1 MSKRILGFV
10 IAAAC
15 AATTLAAQSG
25 NLRVGAARVD
35 ITPPAGEFPYPLVFT
50 GGMMPQYVGAHDP
63 LYARALVLDDGK
75 TQAAIVLVDVAE
87 IPRSAEFQRTVAQA
101 LGIPEANLILAAN
114 HTHSEPT
121 MYYHDGPTPAPPP
134 PPAGAPGAAA
144 APGAPGGP
152 GAARVTLTPEQTA
165 QQNEQWTRELNRIMQ
180 NTVEAARQAKAQL
193 QPARVAFARGKSY
206 VNVHDGEAG
215 AGDPG
220 GPSDKSLDVLRFDGV
235 DGKTIALVADY
246 GVPGSI
252 MLHNVTLNKGAEVSG
267 DLLGVAAQLIEKQ
280 PDFAPVA
287 LFAPGS
293 DGDQRPLLRATPI
306 AVGKLPSIKEGA
318 AAWDMVD
325 VLASILAKDALDL
338 ANGMKPAAGDVK
350 IYAAAKTVSC
360 LTLKRTRDRATGN
373 VTVEDGPPV
382 QIPLHVIRIGD
393 IAIAGVGG
401 SVGTVI
407 GQKLKAASPLAATT
421 LIGMNSASAG
431 YILDD
436 ATINAPGPIKVGS
449 LKPGCAE
456 TAIVQGLVEMIKAK

>member
-1 MSKRILGFV
+1 MSKRFLGFV
-10 IAAAC
+10 LAAAC

-25 NLRVGAARVD
+25 SLRVGAARVE
-35 ITPPAGEFPYPLVFT
+35 ITPPANEFPYPLIFT

-87 IPRSAEFQRTVAQA
+87 IPKSAEFQRAVAQA
-101 LGIPEANLILAAN
+101 IGIPEANLILAAN

-121 MYYHDGPTPAPPP
+121 MYYRETPMPAPPPP
-134 PPAGAPGAAA
+134 PPAGAAG
-144 APGAPGGP
+144 GPGGP
-152 GAARVTLTPEQTA
+152 GGARVTLTPEQTA
-165 QQNEQWTRELNRIMQ
+165 QQNDQWTRELKRVIDGA
-180 NTVEAARQAKAQL
+180 TEAARQAKSKL

-215 AGDPG
+215 AGDPT
-220 GPSDKSLDVLRFDGV
+220 GPSDKSLDVLRFDGA
-235 DGKTIALVADY
+235 DGKTIALLADY
-246 GVPGSI
+246 GVPGST
-252 MLHNVTLNKGAEVSG
+252 MLHNVTLDKGAEVSG

-280 PDFAPVA
+280 PESSLVA
-287 LFAPGS
+287 LVAPGS
-293 DGDQRPLLRATPI
+293 DGDQRPLLRSTPI

-350 IYAAAKTVSC
+350 ISAATKTVSC
-360 LTLKRTRDRATGN
+360 PTLKRTRDRATGN

-382 QIPLHVIRIGD
+382 EIPLHVIRVGD

-407 GQKLKAASPLAATT
+407 GQKFKAASPLTATT

-436 ATINAPGPIKVGS
+436 ATIANPGPIKSGS
-449 LKPGCAE
+449 LKGGCAE
-456 TAIVQGLVEMIKAK
+456 NAIVQGLVEMIKAKP